1 MLSSAQHREL
11 LLRISSLVVAVGSCV
26 VAMAEEGMID
36 MDSEVTVGGEGRI
49 NPTGEGEEADDTALP
64 FPGVR
69 WDGKESVQYLNM
81 CAAFFPLLFFLRCI
95 PFTNLTFS
103 LSQTADRSTLV
114 NWCRLYGLQVSG
126 NKSVLKDRLRGFSRD
141 RNQWEMYVVITI
153 IYGL

>member
-36 MDSEVTVGGEGRI
+36 MDSEATVGGESRI

-69 WDGKESVQYLNM
+69 CDGKESVQYLNM
-81 CAAFFPLLFFLRCI
+81 
-95 PFTNLTFS
+95 
-103 LSQTADRSTLV
+103 
-114 NWCRLYGLQVSG
+114 
-126 NKSVLKDRLRGFSRD
+126 
-141 RNQWEMYVVITI
+141 
-153 IYGL
+153 